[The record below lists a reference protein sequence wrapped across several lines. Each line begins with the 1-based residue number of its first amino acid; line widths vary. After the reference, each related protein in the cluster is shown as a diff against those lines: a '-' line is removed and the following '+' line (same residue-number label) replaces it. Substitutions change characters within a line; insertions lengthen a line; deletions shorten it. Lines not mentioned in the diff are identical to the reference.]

1 VRYANPLPGATPA
14 ARQSRFRGKA
24 GLAPRL
30 AHFVSLR
37 HPLPGATPVA
47 RQSRF
52 HGVPDLGPC
61 RFRRPCTAQSHL

>member
-1 VRYANPLPGATPA
+1 
-14 ARQSRFRGKA
+14 
-24 GLAPRL
+24 
-30 AHFVSLR
+30 VSLR